1 MGNIANGAPVRTLRA
16 PQNERG
22 LLTAVP
28 GSDIEPFRQ
37 DAKRRLLWLFGALR
51 LLLAASLLSRGHR
64 SFRAPRTTRM
74 PENEFARGVRVKIL
88 SELLNYSEWATCVE
102 PSFGSPIWC
111 EEYAFMA
118 AGCQAGCQDC
128 SRNVR
133 SSSLSNI
140 ESSAF
145 RACMEHDGID
155 RGAVDVSKGTGPAQG
170 PARSQKTAH
179 HAKAGRG
186 RVGA

>member
-1 MGNIANGAPVRTLRA
+1 MVQLRG
-16 PQNERG
+16 PDG
-22 LLTAVP
+22 
-28 GSDIEPFRQ
+28 I
-37 DAKRRLLWLFGALR
+37 
-51 LLLAASLLSRGHR
+51 
-64 SFRAPRTTRM
+64 FRASAPKAYNVAFGGDVAGTHPLM
-74 PENEFARGVRVKIL
+74 VCDSA
-88 SELLNYSEWATCVE
+88 
-102 PSFGSPIWC
+102 PSSS
-111 EEYAFMA
+111 A
-118 AGCQAGCQDC
+118 CQDVKACC

-179 HAKAGRG
+179 HAKADRG

>member
-1 MGNIANGAPVRTLRA
+1 MAEGTITRRATGIGPKCAADSGLR
-16 PQNERG
+16 
-22 LLTAVP
+22 
-28 GSDIEPFRQ
+28 S
-37 DAKRRLLWLFGALR
+37 LR
-51 LLLAASLLSRGHR
+51 
-64 SFRAPRTTRM
+64 
-74 PENEFARGVRVKIL
+74 
-88 SELLNYSEWATCVE
+88 CQ
-102 PSFGSPIWC
+102 
-111 EEYAFMA
+111 EEIVA
-118 AGCQAGCQDC
+118 C

-170 PARSQKTAH
+170 PARSQKTAD